1 MRTSTDSVVM
11 ADLRRRLFVGD
22 LRPGSPIHI
31 ADMAD
36 DVGVSTAPVRDA
48 LMRLSERGIIV
59 RIEGRGFFVSS
70 TPDHEAS
77 ELLGILHKIIIF
89 AIKRSAGNVPYIAPP
104 STNGFRGGDG
114 WHEDLNTMLQQICSP
129 QVASLATTIADRL
142 WHLRRRIAEQDKCQF
157 AEARVAQIVIRSVK
171 CGKGERAK
179 RIVNASY
186 NYCQQFLMRQ
196 IISN

>member
-11 ADLRRRLFVGD
+11 ADLRRRLFLGD
-22 LRPGSPIHI
+22 LRAGSPIRI
-31 ADMAD
+31 ADIAD

-48 LMRLSERGIIV
+48 LMRLSERGIIA
-59 RIEGRGFFVSS
+59 RIEGRGFFVST

-77 ELLGILHKIIIF
+77 ELLGILHKIVIF
-89 AIKRSAGNVPYIAPP
+89 AIKRGKGAGPFDQEPLDRSDAHN
-104 STNGFRGGDG
+104 G
-114 WHEDLNTMLQQICSP
+114 WHDDLNIMFERICSP
-129 QVASLATTIADRL
+129 PVASLATTIADRL
-142 WHLRRRIAEQDKCQF
+142 WDLRRRIAEQQKFQS
-157 AEARVAQIVIRSVK
+157 AETRLAQVVIRSL
-171 CGKGERAK
+171 GLGDGERAQ